1 MMTTTEITKLNNYK
15 PTTAEIKILE
25 VLTEPDNLT
34 KSITEK
40 AELAGVSRV
49 TWYKAFSKSGFV
61 SLISDTAIGL
71 IRGRAIELVNASFR
85 EAKRGSFADRKML
98 LEVAQIY
105 QGVPTHQTNIQ
116 VNVKPIYG
124 GKSIEGTGDV
134 TQDNDRVRAITITS
148 KPLNQSSDTT
158 ASIDVKDS
166 VDSTQENE

>member
-1 MMTTTEITKLNNYK
+1 MTTKLYK
-15 PTTAEIKILE
+15 PTKERQRLLDVLDDGVSYSVTDLCIK
-25 VLTEPDNLT
+25 
-34 KSITEK
+34 
-40 AELAGVSRV
+40 AGVTRTV
-49 TWYKAFSKSGFV
+49 YYDAIKDDNFVATLFHTTSGK
-61 SLISDTAIGL
+61 IYAAMPAIM
-71 IRGRAIELVNASFR
+71 
-85 EAKRGSFADRKML
+85 AKVVKQAEKGSFAHQKML
-98 LEVAQIY
+98 FEMMKIY

-158 ASIDVKDS
+158 APLDVKDS